1 MMDKQS
7 NRQQNMLTEQTLDMS
22 QVPLRCANCEIEFLW
37 PPTVVQSITYCCV
50 GCATGGPCCC
60 DYSQYHSVKISG
72 VIHYG
77 PGPDPEVP
85 SNSIASQIQR
95 GKEIYTV
102 AAAIHPIGERV
113 VVKPAAKEEVTK
125 SGIVIPD
132 TAKEKPQEGTVIAVG
147 SGRLLDNGDRAP
159 VEVKVG
165 DRVLFA
171 KYGGTEFKLD
181 GEEYLVLKE
190 NDILAVI
197 G

>member
-1 MMDKQS
+1 
-7 NRQQNMLTEQTLDMS
+7 
-22 QVPLRCANCEIEFLW
+22 VANIR
-37 PPTVVQSITYCCV
+37 PV
-50 GCATGGPCCC
+50 G
-60 DYSQYHSVKISG
+60 D
-72 VIHYG
+72 
-77 PGPDPEVP
+77 
-85 SNSIASQIQR
+85 
-95 GKEIYTV
+95 
-102 AAAIHPIGERV
+102 RV

-132 TAKEKPQEGTVIAVG
+132 TAKEKPQEGTVVAVG

-159 VEVKVG
+159 MDVREG
-165 DRVLFA
+165 DRILFA

>member
-1 MMDKQS
+1 MNKESKQ
-7 NRQQNMLTEQTLDMS
+7 QQDMSTEQALYAS
-22 QVPLRCANCEIEFLW
+22 QVPQRCANCEIEFLW
-37 PPTVVQSITYCCV
+37 PPIVAQERTYCCS

-60 DYSQYHSVKISG
+60 DYSQYDSVNISG

-77 PGPDPEVP
+77 PGPFPETP
-85 SNSIASQIQR
+85 PNSRDLQIHR
-95 GKEIYTV
+95 GKEVYTV
-102 AAAIHPIGERV
+102 AVAIHPIGERV

-147 SGRLLDNGDRAP
+147 SGRLLDNGDRAAI
-159 VEVKVG
+159 EVKVG